1 MYFFLSD
8 QKKINFFEKYD
19 LKKNKT
25 NNEYV
30 GDTDVEKYTSVK
42 HIWVKKSMNK
52 QVLKMHEMLF
62 KLNFSTENLPS
73 LFRSCKYQTLTNS

>member
-1 MYFFLSD
+1 MNICFSFKSITCIFFLSD

-42 HIWVKKSMNK
+42 HIWVKN
-52 QVLKMHEMLF
+52 
-62 KLNFSTENLPS
+62 
-73 LFRSCKYQTLTNS
+73 TL